1 MSPERF
7 NHDSETLHGAL
18 GISEERRGELEEI
31 LDNILSS
38 SDRLSRAIQQVWV
51 DICGQ
56 LGLEERI
63 YLTVRLATEIFALY
77 MERLSGQAEQAEGG

>member
-7 NHDSETLHGAL
+7 NHYSETLHGAL
-18 GISEERRGELEEI
+18 GISDERRGELEEI

-38 SDRLSRAIQQVWV
+38 SDRLSRALQQIWA
-51 DICGQ
+51 DMCAQ
-56 LGLEERI
+56 LGLEEKI

-77 MERLSGQAEQAEGG
+77 MERLSDQTEQAGGG